1 MSENLDKLKSLT
13 SARQEHPGNEIL
25 ERLQIKLK
33 NESQLI
39 NIIFKTSVAF
49 KASENIGKNYEN
61 VVVCACYRN

>member
-33 NESQLI
+33 NESQQI

-49 KASENIGKNYEN
+49 KASGNSGKHYEN
-61 VVVCACYRN
+61 VVVYASYGN